1 MTSPPMPINR
11 RQMLTCGS
19 LLATSLALGKSTH
32 GYLASKDDSNV
43 ALMDERAIAGV
54 AKGLKFIASRQQAS
68 GAFAAERMG
77 ANVAV
82 CGLAGMAMMAAGS
95 TPDRGPHGREV
106 TRFHDYVLA
115 AVTESGLIDVPRA
128 RSHGR
133 MYDHGFATLFLA
145 EVYGMSPRG
154 DLRSKLAKAV
164 QLIVDTQNDEGG
176 WRYEPQRGE
185 TDISVTVCE
194 VMTLRAARNAGIYVP
209 GETIDR
215 ATDYVKRC
223 QNPDG
228 GFRYMTSGGESGF
241 ARTAAAIVALYS
253 AGLYDTPE
261 VKKAR
266 EYLAAFRPRS
276 DTVVRNNYYLYG
288 HYYAAQAMWH
298 ASGRTWTEWYAAVRD
313 DLLSRQARD
322 GSWDDPYGSEYAT
335 SMATLVL
342 QMPNNY
348 LPIFQR

>member
-1 MTSPPMPINR
+1 
-11 RQMLTCGS
+11 MLSRGAVVAAS
-19 LLATSLALGKSTH
+19 LFLARSTEAFH
-32 GYLASKDDSNV
+32 FGADRSNEG
-43 ALMDERAIAGV
+43 LMDERAIAAV
-54 AKGLKFIASRQQAS
+54 EKGLKYLASRQQPS
-68 GAFAAERMG
+68 GAFAAERLG
-77 ANVAV
+77 GNIAV
-82 CGLAGMAMMAAGS
+82 CGLAGMALMAAGS
-95 TPDRGPHGREV
+95 TPDRGPYGREV
-106 TRFHDYVLA
+106 TRFHDYILGA
-115 AVTESGLIDVPRA
+115 ATESGLIDVPRA

-164 QLIVDTQNDEGG
+164 QLIIDTQNDEGG

-185 TDISVTVCE
+185 ADISVTVCE

-228 GFRYMTSGGESGF
+228 GFAYMASGGESGF

-253 AGLYDTPE
+253 AGLYDTAE

-266 EYLAAFRPRS
+266 AYLAAFRPRS
-276 DTVVRNNYYLYG
+276 DAVVRSNYYLYG

-298 ASGRTWTEWYAAVRD
+298 AGGSAWAEWYTAVRD
-313 DLLSRQARD
+313 DLLTRQRSD
-322 GSWDDPYGSEYAT
+322 GSWDDAYGAEYGT

-342 QMPNNY
+342 HMPNNY

>member
-1 MTSPPMPINR
+1 MSPSIDR
-11 RQMLTCGS
+11 RQWLVCGGA
-19 LLATSLALGKSTH
+19 LAASLAMAPAGRAYQSDV
-32 GYLASKDDSNV
+32 DDSNV
-43 ALMDERAIAGV
+43 GLMNDKAIAGV
-54 AKGLKFIASRQQAS
+54 RNGLKFLATRQQAN

-106 TRFHDYVLA
+106 TRFHDYLLA
-115 AVTESGLIDVPRA
+115 AVTDSGLIDVPRA

-154 DLRSKLAKAV
+154 DLRTKLAKAV

-185 TDISVTVCE
+185 ADISVTVCE

-223 QNPDG
+223 QNADG
-228 GFRYMTSGGESGF
+228 GFRYMSSGGESGF

-266 EYLAAFRPRS
+266 EYLATFKPRS
-276 DTVVRNNYYLYG
+276 DAVVRSNYYLYG

-298 ASGRTWTEWYAAVRD
+298 AGGRTWAEWYTAVRD
-313 DLLSRQARD
+313 DLLSRQATS
-322 GSWDDPYGSEYAT
+322 GSWDDPYGAEYAT
-335 SMATLVL
+335 AMATLVL

>member
-1 MTSPPMPINR
+1 MDR
-11 RQMLTCGS
+11 RQWFAQCGT
-19 LLATSLALGKSTH
+19 LAASLAFVGDANALQGAT
-32 GYLASKDDSNV
+32 DDSNV
-43 ALMDERAIAGV
+43 GLMDDRAIAGV
-54 AKGLKFIASRQQAS
+54 AKGLKFLASRQRAD
-68 GAFAAERMG
+68 GAFATDRMG

-95 TPDRGPHGREV
+95 TPDRGPYGREV
-106 TRFHDYVLA
+106 TRFHDYVLGA
-115 AVTESGLIDVPRA
+115 ATDSGLIDAPRA

-154 DLRSKLAKAV
+154 DLRGKLAKAV

-185 TDISVTVCE
+185 ADISVTVCE

-223 QNPDG
+223 QNADG
-228 GFRYMTSGGESGF
+228 GFRYTSAGGESGF
-241 ARTAAAIVALYS
+241 ARSAAAIVALYS

-266 EYLAAFRPRS
+266 EYLAAYKPRS
-276 DTVVRNNYYLYG
+276 DAVVRSNYYLYG
-288 HYYAAQAMWH
+288 HYYASQAMWH
-298 ASGRTWTEWYAAVRD
+298 AGGRTWSEWYTALRD
-313 DLLSRQARD
+313 DLLSRQATS
-322 GSWDDPYGSEYAT
+322 GSWDDPYGAEYAT
-335 SMATLVL
+335 AMATLVL